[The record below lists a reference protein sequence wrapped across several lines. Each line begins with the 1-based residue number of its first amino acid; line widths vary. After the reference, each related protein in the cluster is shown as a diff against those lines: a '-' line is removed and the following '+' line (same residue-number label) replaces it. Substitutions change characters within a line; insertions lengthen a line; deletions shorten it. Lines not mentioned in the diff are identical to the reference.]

1 METVTD
7 YIRDHITR
15 QEKMLVVLVDPDKG
29 SNTLPFLCE
38 QINSNPF
45 VSMVFVGGSTG
56 TTIVPT
62 VKYLKKHL
70 TRPIVLF
77 PGNIQQFTPLTDA
90 LLFLTLLN
98 TRDWKTLMSTQ
109 LTMAREVRLSGIETI
124 PMGYVLIDG
133 GRCSSVEKV
142 TGCKPYNPITDKE
155 QIIDVALWAELV
167 GMQLIYLEAGSG
179 ALKPVPIDLIDTV
192 KHLLRIPLIVGGG
205 ITSVETMT
213 ATFDA
218 GADIV
223 VIGNHF
229 EQHPEELTLF
239 RQPTR

>member
-1 METVTD
+1 MEVVTD
-7 YIRDHITR
+7 YIRNHITR

-29 SNTLPFLCE
+29 LSALPFLCE

-56 TTIVPT
+56 ETIEPT
-62 VKYLKKHL
+62 VMYLKEHI
-70 TRPIVLF
+70 TCPIVLF
-77 PGNIQQFTPLTDA
+77 PGNIQQFTPLADA

-142 TGCKPYNPITDKE
+142 TGCKPYDSITDKE

-179 ALKPVPIDLIDTV
+179 AIQPVPCDLITEV
-192 KHLLRIPLIVGGG
+192 KQYLRVPLIVGGG
-205 ITSVETMT
+205 ITTPQVMNEM
-213 ATFDA
+213 FLA

-229 EQHPEELTLF
+229 EKHPEELISF
-239 RQPTR
+239 QPS

>member
-1 METVTD
+1 MA
-7 YIRDHITR
+7 IRDDILA
-15 QEKMLVVLVDPDKG
+15 QVSQGQKLLVVLIDPDKG
-29 SNTLPFLCE
+29 IEHLPFLCE

-62 VKYLKKHL
+62 VKYLKEHL

-77 PGNIQQFTPLTDA
+77 PGNIQQFTPLADA

-98 TRDWKTLMSTQ
+98 TQDWKTLMSTQ

-124 PMGYVLIDG
+124 PMGYILIDG

-179 ALKPVPIDLIDTV
+179 AIQPVPCDLITEV
-192 KHLLRIPLIVGGG
+192 KQYLRVPLIVGGG
-205 ITSVETMT
+205 ITTPQVMNEM
-213 ATFDA
+213 FLA

-229 EQHPEELTLF
+229 EKHPEELITF
-239 RQPTR
+239 QPS